1 MRLIPAPFAPRD
13 IYPRPARARAQ
24 AGYRINTEK
33 IIKHRMSIVE
43 QSTDYEQVEEAIGC
57 GQTEELIEQAKDEL
71 ELIPVMFGAFL
82 FSFSPSLSRA
92 RISRAHRVDSCS
104 LSRSVAEAKCWEKSA

>member
-1 MRLIPAPFAPRD
+1 MSSP
-13 IYPRPARARAQ
+13 PRPAQ

-43 QSTDYEQVEEAIGC
+43 QSSDYEQVEELIGC

-71 ELIPVMFGAFL
+71 ELIPVMFGAFRTRLSL
-82 FSFSPSLSRA
+82 FSSRA
-92 RISRAHRVDSCS
+92 RPVWSTHWILPFVPC
-104 LSRSVAEAKCWEKSA
+104 